1 MLQSKE
7 SPQQLFLGR
16 CKHLHVRRA
25 LPATQDRGQ
34 RDDDDVQQ
42 IVQRVRCTR
51 IGQRTEDIADIAHR
65 APSAN
70 REPSSESIS
79 PARATPARKSTC
91 DSPALQGRVKRQCV
105 TRQIVPPVSSEIS
118 SDPSL
123 ATAIPTGRPHTWVS
137 FTTNPV
143 TKSSY

>member
-42 IVQRVRCTR
+42 IVQRVRGTL

-65 APSAN
+65 APAAN
-70 REPSSESIS
+70 RQPSSESIS
-79 PARATPARKSTC
+79 PALATPARKSTC
-91 DSPALQGRVKRQCV
+91 HSPALEGESKKTTPC
-105 TRQIVPPVSSEIS
+105 PP
-118 SDPSL
+118 SD
-123 ATAIPTGRPHTWVS
+123 A
-137 FTTNPV
+137 
-143 TKSSY
+143 

>member
-91 DSPALQGRVKRQCV
+91 DSPALQGRVR
-105 TRQIVPPVSSEIS
+105 TTFTPSRSPPPQRSPPPPAPPASA
-118 SDPSL
+118 PSRN
-123 ATAIPTGRPHTWVS
+123 ASA
-137 FTTNPV
+137 N
-143 TKSSY
+143 